1 MRVFREEDPMDSGYT
16 VIENDTLWV
25 DLSCRALGLLVR
37 WLSKPPG
44 VEVDTIPDIIT
55 RARRRGNTRMEGR
68 DALYT
73 ASYELEEEGFLV
85 RRLFTNEKGQ
95 HEWAAFVRSRP
106 VPPSERSNPAE
117 RKRATTKTAKAA
129 KKVAKAP
136 ARRASA
142 PSSGS
147 PKPGIPFS
155 GSTCDDTTSPQVNPN
170 PGKPDSGEPDSEN
183 QASSYQSSLHSS
195 LSGNAPA
202 GGGGDRNEERE
213 DAAQVDDNHEQ
224 LDDVSRVVDAFVVAW
239 MANRGKPPYPRQ
251 ITGVRE
257 DAEFLLGKGRT
268 TANLCGLAADMA
280 HKGWTDLGR
289 HAQMNPEA
297 AFRPAGAEK
306 PWCGKCNDGREPTS
320 AAQRM
325 VETDTGMAKCRCH
338 PGYVPAQPTHI

>member
-16 VIENDTLWV
+16 VVENDTLWV

-37 WLSKPPG
+37 WLSKPAG

-55 RARRRGNTRMEGR
+55 RARRRGNRRMEGR

-117 RKRATTKTAKAA
+117 RKRATAKPSKARKAA
-129 KKVAKAP
+129 P
-136 ARRASA
+136 SEPSRRS
-142 PSSGS
+142 PRHRQDD
-147 PKPGIPFS
+147 PKPGNPFS
-155 GSTCDDTTSPQVNPN
+155 GPTRGDAGSPQASPN

-195 LSGNAPA
+195 LSSHGSVERGTA
-202 GGGGDRNEERE
+202 GDGERE
-213 DAAQVDDNHEQ
+213 AAAPKDEDTAP
-224 LDDVSRVVDAFVVAW
+224 DDVSKVVDSFVVAW
-239 MANRGKPPYPRQ
+239 MENRGKPPYGKQ
-251 ITGVRE
+251 IVGVRE
-257 DAEFLLGKGRT
+257 DAAFLLSRGRT
-268 TANLCGLAADMA
+268 AANLCALAADMA
-280 HKGWTDLGR
+280 SKGWTDLGR

-297 AFRPAGAEK
+297 AIRPAVNRK
-306 PWCGKCNDGREPTS
+306 PWCGECNNGREPMT

-325 VETDTGMAKCRCH
+325 VETDTGMAKCHCH
-338 PGYVPAQPTHI
+338 PGYMPAQPTRI